1 MLEDNLT
8 MDTADRIYGTYNG
21 GEIMPPGLRFIYTIL
36 FKHYW
41 MAYTSA
47 HKENTTYSPIAVW
60 NAIITRLKIVMH
72 AFEIETIKKI
82 NQIETYFHQSN
93 GYSATKAEEM
103 VEKEL
108 TRRNEKLKPLGTLT
122 YDEPTNTL
130 ELEKNF
136 TWAEIQQIPEDN

>member
-1 MLEDNLT
+1 
-8 MDTADRIYGTYNG
+8 
-21 GEIMPPGLRFIYTIL
+21 
-36 FKHYW
+36 
-41 MAYTSA
+41 
-47 HKENTTYSPIAVW
+47 
-60 NAIITRLKIVMH
+60 MH

-82 NQIETYFHQSN
+82 HQIETHFHQSN
-93 GYSATKAEEM
+93 GYSETKAEEM
-103 VEKEL
+103 VETEL